1 MKKLLRLTLLAL
13 LLGATITSTSAA
25 QFDDPPPTC
34 DPANPDCKPIPP
46 GAF

>member
-1 MKKLLRLTLLAL
+1 MKKLLRLTILAL
-13 LLGATITSTSAA
+13 LLTGTVTSTVA

-46 GAF
+46 GLA